1 MNLKLIRFYLKNASF
16 VALAMI
22 VIAGATGLSYQ
33 AHYCHDKLSGIA
45 FFPELG
51 LQQLAS
57 CGCANDLPEKNKPLA
72 DSKPVLTK
80 NSCCSNVS
88 FFNKLSIES
97 QVKDLSCL
105 VLLQPAV
112 ISLLENVF
120 SAGIPEKDY
129 FETPVSGALPSP
141 LAGRKL
147 VLFLSQQRIPLI
159 SYNC

>member
-1 MNLKLIRFYLKNASF
+1 MNLKIICLYLKNALL
-16 VALAMI
+16 VALA
-22 VIAGATGLSYQ
+22 VIIMAGATGLSYQ

-45 FFPELG
+45 FYPELG
-51 LQQLAS
+51 LQQSAS

-88 FFNKLSIES
+88 FFTKLSVETL
-97 QVKDLSCL
+97 VKDVSSL
-105 VLLQPAV
+105 VLLQPT
-112 ISLLENVF
+112 IKSMHGNVF
-120 SAGIPEKDY
+120 MQCNNEKENI
-129 FETPVSGALPSP
+129 ETPASDFLPSP

>member
-1 MNLKLIRFYLKNASF
+1 MKLNLIRFYLKGALL
-16 VALAMI
+16 VALA
-22 VIAGATGLSYQ
+22 VIIMAGATGLSYQ

-45 FFPELG
+45 FYPELG
-51 LQQLAS
+51 IQQSAS

-88 FFNKLSIES
+88 FFTKLSVESLVKVVSS
-97 QVKDLSCL
+97 QVLF
-105 VLLQPAV
+105 QPAV
-112 ISLLENVF
+112 TAMPGNVF
-120 SAGIPEKDY
+120 TQCSSEKEN
-129 FETPVSGALPSP
+129 FEITVSGAFPSP
-141 LAGRKL
+141 IAGRRL